1 MPEMIACPQC
11 GLRHTARENGLCPKC
26 SNAISG
32 VQPVAAAAAPAVP
45 AAAVEPEMTAG
56 SRAAGVLLLLN
67 AAVNLASMAL
77 LPHESGGLSPLHGL
91 VIDAVVGGGLLT
103 GKEKWHKW
111 AFVRAILG
119 GVLYGGMFAFRH
131 DYLSLALQL
140 MLSTSLVLLLF
151 GKPGTPRIATAA
163 VVCAPYFLMVAIGFV
178 ATKTGSN
185 PIAAAALAASG
196 SISPSGGTLR
206 GTKADYCIELPKERW
221 YLRDPAV
228 ARKDNELADRW
239 AIRPDLDA
247 HVMVIAEEV
256 PGAVIPQDQYES
268 AIEKEARNNLGAF
281 HMIGRDSIATGA
293 ALHYSGTA
301 KGMKLEYYRGAF
313 AEGSRAYQVVAFATP
328 ETFEKI
334 GGEITGIVK
343 SFHARCDGAR

>member
-1 MPEMIACPQC
+1 MREMIACPQC
-11 GLRHTARENGLCPKC
+11 GLRHTPRENGLCPKC

-32 VQPVAAAAAPAVP
+32 VQPIAAAAAPAV
-45 AAAVEPEMTAG
+45 AAATVEPEMTAG
-56 SRAAGVLLLLN
+56 RRAAGILLLLN

-77 LPHESGGLSPLHGL
+77 LPHESGGLSPVHAI
-91 VIDAVVGGGLLT
+91 VIDAIVGGGLLT

-119 GVLYGGMFAFRH
+119 GVLYGAIFVFRH
-131 DYLSLALQL
+131 DYLSLAFQL
-140 MLSTSLVLLLF
+140 MLSTSLTLLLL
-151 GKPGTPRIATAA
+151 GKPGTVRIATAA
-163 VVCAPYFLMVAIGFV
+163 VVCVPYFLMVAVAFV

-185 PIAAAALAASG
+185 PLAASALAASG

-206 GTKADYCIELPKERW
+206 GTKANYCLELPKERW

-239 AIRPDLDA
+239 AMRPDFDA

-268 AIEKEARNNLGAF
+268 AIEKEARNKLGAF
-281 HMIGRDSIATGA
+281 HMIGRDPIATGA

-301 KGMKLEYYRGAF
+301 KGMRLEYYRGAF
-313 AEGSRAYQVVAFATP
+313 ADGSRAYQVVAFAKP

-334 GGEITGIVK
+334 GDEITGIVK
-343 SFHARCDGAR
+343 SFHARCDGR

>member
-1 MPEMIACPQC
+1 MHEMIDV
-11 GLRHTARENGLCPKC
+11 L
-26 SNAISG
+26 
-32 VQPVAAAAAPAVP
+32 AVP

-56 SRAAGVLLLLN
+56 SRAAGIVLLLN
-67 AAVNLASMAL
+67 VVVNLTAMAL
-77 LPHESGGLSPLHGL
+77 LPHESSGLSALHGL
-91 VIDAVVGGGLLT
+91 VVDAVVGGGLLT

-111 AFVRAILG
+111 ALVRAILG
-119 GVLYGGMFAFRH
+119 GVVYGGILAFQH
-131 DYLSLALQL
+131 DYSALAFQL
-140 MLSTSLVLLLF
+140 MLSTSLVLLLL
-151 GKPGTPRIATAA
+151 GKPGTLRIATAA
-163 VVCAPYFLMVAIGFV
+163 VVCAPYFLMAAVGFV

-185 PIAAAALAASG
+185 PIAASALAASG

-206 GTKADYCIELPKERW
+206 GTKAEYCIELPKERW

-239 AIRPDLDA
+239 ATRPDVDA

-256 PGAVIPQDQYES
+256 PGAVIPQDQFES

-281 HMIGRDSIATGA
+281 HMIGRDPIATGA

-301 KGMKLEYYRGAF
+301 KGMNLEYYRGAF
-313 AEGSRAYQVVAFATP
+313 ADGSRAYQVVAFATP
-328 ETFEKI
+328 ASFEKI
-334 GGEITGIVK
+334 RDEITGIVK